1 MTLKKEVY
9 VEKRGYEGKNRAE
22 VEIREK
28 MFRGGAGPR
37 GMQNHSFYGST
48 KSFERGAIEY
58 LYSTVVRYWLPRHT
72 LLC

>member
-28 MFRGGAGPR
+28 NVQGGGAGPR
-37 GMQNHSFYGST
+37 GVQNHSFYGRIVKNST
-48 KSFERGAIEY
+48 ILKKLKKVKY
-58 LYSTVVRYWLPRHT
+58 
-72 LLC
+72 

>member
-28 MFRGGAGPR
+28 NVQGG
-37 GMQNHSFYGST
+37 FYGSSTLPQTT
-48 KSFERGAIEY
+48 KNK
-58 LYSTVVRYWLPRHT
+58 T
-72 LLC
+72 